1 MDNRAGEMQVF
12 VAVVDAGSFSA
23 AARAM
28 LMTPSTVSKLIARL
42 EQRLG
47 VRLIERSTRSL
58 SLTDEGQIY
67 YERAQLLIAEL
78 DDVER
83 ALAAGGTGMSGTV
96 RVNTSVA
103 FGAIALEPLLP
114 DFWKAYPNIIIDL
127 SLSEE
132 KINLYRERT
141 DIVFRVGGIADSS
154 LISRRIGTARRKIV
168 AASSYL
174 ERAGTPLTV
183 EDLDHHNC
191 LGFNFQRAQPVWPMK
206 SAGRIVDRMVT
217 GTLLA
222 NNGETV
228 RRMAV
233 AGAGLARI
241 GDYHASADLQ
251 AGRLVEVLADAGVN
265 DEEDVCALYLGTR
278 RMPARIRA
286 FLDFV
291 VPPLRALMAENT
303 ASDSRAPTTD

>member
-1 MDNRAGEMQVF
+1 
-12 VAVVDAGSFSA
+12 VVEAGSFSA
-23 AARAM
+23 AARGM

-58 SLTDEGQIY
+58 SLTDEGQTY
-67 YERAQLLIAEL
+67 YERAQSLIAEL

-83 ALAAGGTGMSGTV
+83 TLAAGGAGMSGTI
-96 RVNTSVA
+96 RVNASVA
-103 FGAIALEPLLP
+103 FGTIALEPLLP
-114 DFWKAYPNIIIDL
+114 EFWNAYPNIVVDL
-127 SLSEE
+127 SLAEE
-132 KINLYRERT
+132 KIDLYRERM

-168 AASSYL
+168 AAPSYL
-174 ERAGTPLTV
+174 SRVGTPLV
-183 EDLDHHNC
+183 VDDLDRHNC
-191 LGFNFQRAQPVWPMK
+191 LGFNFQRAKPVWPMK
-206 SAGRIVDRMVT
+206 RGGRIVDRMVT

-233 AGAGLARI
+233 AGVGLARI
-241 GDYHASADLQ
+241 AEFHARADLA
-251 AGRLVEVLADAGVN
+251 AGRLVEVLADAGVD

-291 VPPLRALMAENT
+291 VPPLRAFMASSATNGGL
-303 ASDSRAPTTD
+303 DSSPHGL